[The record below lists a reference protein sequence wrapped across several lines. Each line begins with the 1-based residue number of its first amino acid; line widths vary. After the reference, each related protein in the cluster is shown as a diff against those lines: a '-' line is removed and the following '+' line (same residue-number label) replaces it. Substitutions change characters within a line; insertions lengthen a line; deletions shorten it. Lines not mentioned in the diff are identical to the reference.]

1 MSENTFPIY
10 KVDAIVLFFRNEVLT
25 AQEAKHFTKADLLP
39 SPKPEMVQRLYMRIL
54 QVLYRFR
61 PECHNMVPL
70 MENIQN
76 PAYHEVTTSIMRI
89 YLLMRQV
96 VGMCFVKEFSL
107 NDLLAPKAKK
117 TMSILSGIMNFIYFR
132 KMRMQISQEHVARF
146 RVDMDRLQTCTR
158 GIKEAEKKI
167 EILTTIPP
175 EMQAEDRELSAA
187 LSALQ
192 ATSTQEY
199 QEANVLNET
208 VAEWKTKIAEQTQKV
223 AHTKVEVSTLKEEI
237 IRLRSG
243 VLESPED
250 LKNLMEKMRENLRVI
265 KTSIKVAD
273 VRLVELQNTVQGLD
287 QSGGEIQTMYGLLQ
301 DLQSAMGVSKQ
312 LNEELQELLAQNEKL
327 KKQLKNLSTEEV
339 QMKRA
344 EGMKMDKASKLYIR
358 RQKHKESKDLHV
370 QDVLGQCDQVQ
381 QKREEK
387 AEQIQEITRDTIRL
401 RAKMQSLRDVCG
413 QTTAKAQGLFDMI
426 LASLDNL
433 HKGIEKRSAEVNVE
447 LENVA
452 AVF

>member
-39 SPKPEMVQRLYMRIL
+39 SPKPEVIQRLYMRIL
-54 QVLYRFR
+54 PVLFCFR

-96 VGMCFVKEFSL
+96 VAMCFINEFSL

-117 TMSILSGIMNFIYFR
+117 TMLILSGIMNFIYFR
-132 KMRMQISQEHVARF
+132 KIRMQLSLEHVARF

-187 LSALQ
+187 RSVLQ

-208 VAEWKTKIAEQTQKV
+208 VAEWKTKIAEQTQRV

-243 VLESPED
+243 VLDSPEE
-250 LKNLMEKMRENLRVI
+250 LKNLTEKMRENLRVI
-265 KTSIKVAD
+265 KTFIKAAD

-301 DLQSAMGVSKQ
+301 DLLGTLGISKQ

-327 KKQLKNLSTEEV
+327 KKQLKNQSTEEV

-344 EGMKMDKASKLYIR
+344 EDMKMVKASKLYIR

-370 QDVLGQCDQVQ
+370 QDVLGQCDHVQ
-381 QKREEK
+381 QKGEEK
-387 AEQIQEITRDTIRL
+387 AKQIQEFTRDTIRL
-401 RAKMQSLRDVCG
+401 RAKMQSLWDDCG
-413 QTTAKAQGLFDMI
+413 QTTAKAQGLFDMM
-426 LASLDNL
+426 LASLDNF
-433 HKGIEKRSAEVNVE
+433 HKGLEKHSAEVNVD

-452 AVF
+452 AIF